1 MSRGEKSERK
11 KFNSFWVWV
20 KQRGKKIQR
29 VGTQVISQIFF
40 FTIVMLIKFYFT
52 KINFKLVL

>member
-1 MSRGEKSERK
+1 MEENIESRNTKY
-11 KFNSFWVWV
+11 FT
-20 KQRGKKIQR
+20 I
-29 VGTQVISQIFF
+29 F